1 MLHVITVNVEDGVK
15 YFTQEVKVTRAF
27 YKPENQIPL
36 HLEKHSSAKEDE
48 YHVKNFNS
56 KTIGVFGR
64 DLKRL

>member
-27 YKPENQIPL
+27 YKPENPDTAPFGKTQFR
-36 HLEKHSSAKEDE
+36 KEDE

-56 KTIGVFGR
+56 KTIR
-64 DLKRL
+64 QRL